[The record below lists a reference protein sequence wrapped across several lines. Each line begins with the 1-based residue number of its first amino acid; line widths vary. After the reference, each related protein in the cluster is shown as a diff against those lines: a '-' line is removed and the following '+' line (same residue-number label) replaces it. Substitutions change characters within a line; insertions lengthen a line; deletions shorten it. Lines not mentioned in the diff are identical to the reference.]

1 VAAKPTVSMASLFIV
16 ATPIGNLGDITLRAL
31 ETLKQVD
38 TIVAEDTRHTR
49 KLLAHFDIHK
59 PLISC
64 EEHATEAA
72 MRKVIAL
79 LDEGKNL
86 AYVTDAGTPAVSDP
100 GSRLVAKAVAAG
112 HTIVTVPG
120 PSAVTAALSVSG
132 FPADNFVFLGF
143 LPHKKGREAF
153 LKKVAGA
160 KQTAVFFESTH
171 RIGRLL
177 EELEQLVPPNRHLI
191 IARELTKQ
199 FETIYRGTIKDI
211 KEQLKETRGE
221 FTIVIA
227 P

>member
-1 VAAKPTVSMASLFIV
+1 M
-16 ATPIGNLGDITLRAL
+16 
-31 ETLKQVD
+31 
-38 TIVAEDTRHTR
+38 
-49 KLLAHFDIHK
+49 
-59 PLISC
+59 
-64 EEHATEAA
+64 
-72 MRKVIAL
+72 
-79 LDEGKNL
+79 
-86 AYVTDAGTPAVSDP
+86 
-100 GSRLVAKAVAAG
+100 
-112 HTIVTVPG
+112 
-120 PSAVTAALSVSG
+120 TAALSVSG

>member
-1 VAAKPTVSMASLFIV
+1 MTLIMSSLYIV
-16 ATPIGNLGDITLRAL
+16 ATPIGNLGDITFRAV
-31 ETLKQVD
+31 ETLKQADAV
-38 TIVAEDTRHTR
+38 VAEDTRHTR
-49 KLLAHFDIHK
+49 GLLTHFDIHK
-59 PLISC
+59 PLISY

-72 MRKVIAL
+72 TRKVIGM

-86 AYVTDAGTPAVSDP
+86 AYVTDAGAPAVSDP

-120 PSAVTAALSVSG
+120 PSAVTAALSISG

-143 LPHKKGREAF
+143 LPHKKGRDAF

-160 KQTAVFFESTH
+160 KRTVVFFESTH

-177 EELEQLVPPNRHLI
+177 EELEQMVPLDRHLI

-211 KEQLKETRGE
+211 KNQLKETRGE
-221 FTIVIA
+221 FTIVVA
-227 P
+227 SS

>member
-1 VAAKPTVSMASLFIV
+1 MSSLYIV
-16 ATPIGNLGDITLRAL
+16 ATPIGNLGDITFRAI

-38 TIVAEDTRHTR
+38 AIVAEDTRHTR
-49 KLLAHFDIHK
+49 QLLAHFDIHK
-59 PLISC
+59 PLVSC
-64 EEHATEAA
+64 EEHASETAQHKIIA
-72 MRKVIAL
+72 M
-79 LDEGKNL
+79 LDAGKHL
-86 AYVTDAGTPAVSDP
+86 AFVTDAGTPAVSDP

-112 HTIVTVPG
+112 HTIITIPG
-120 PSAVTAALSVSG
+120 ASAVTAALSISG

-160 KQTAVFFESTH
+160 KRTVVFFESTH

-177 EELEQLVPPNRHLI
+177 EELEQLVPQDRHLI

-199 FETIYRGTIKDI
+199 FETIYRGTIKNI
-211 KEQLKETRGE
+211 KDQLKETRGE
-221 FTIVIA
+221 FTIVVA

>member
-1 VAAKPTVSMASLFIV
+1 MSSLYIV
-16 ATPIGNLGDITLRAL
+16 ATPIGNLGDITFRAI

-49 KLLAHFDIHK
+49 QLLAHFDIHK
-59 PLISC
+59 PLVSC
-64 EEHATEAA
+64 EEHASETAQRKIVA
-72 MRKVIAL
+72 M
-79 LDEGKNL
+79 LDEGKQL
-86 AYVTDAGTPAVSDP
+86 AFVTDAGTPAVSDP

-120 PSAVTAALSVSG
+120 PSAVTAALSISG

-143 LPHKKGREAF
+143 LPHKKGRETF

-160 KQTAVFFESTH
+160 KRTAVFFESTH

-177 EELEQLVPPNRHLI
+177 DELEQLLPETRHLI

-199 FETIYRGTIKDI
+199 FETIYRGTVKDM
-211 KEQLKETRGE
+211 KNQLKETRGE
-221 FTIVIA
+221 FTIVVA

>member
-1 VAAKPTVSMASLFIV
+1 MSSLYIV
-16 ATPIGNLGDITLRAL
+16 ATPIGNLQDITLRAL
-31 ETLKQVD
+31 EILKSVD
-38 TIVAEDTRHTR
+38 VIVAEDTRHTR
-49 KLLAHFDIHK
+49 GMLAHFDIHK
-59 PLISC
+59 PLESYD
-64 EEHATEAA
+64 EHATEL
-72 MRKVIAL
+72 KLKKIVQL

-100 GSRLVAKAVAAG
+100 GSRLVVKAVAAG

-120 PSAVTAALSVSG
+120 PSAVTAALSISG

-160 KQTAVFFESTH
+160 KRTVVFFESTH
-171 RIGRLL
+171 RIGKLL
-177 EELEQLVPPNRHLI
+177 EELEELVPPNRHLI

-199 FETIYRGTIKDI
+199 FETIYRGTISDI
-211 KEQLKETRGE
+211 KNQITETRGE
-221 FTIVIA
+221 FTIVVS

>member
-1 VAAKPTVSMASLFIV
+1 MSSLYIV
-16 ATPIGNLGDITLRAL
+16 ATPIGNLQDITLRAL
-31 ETLKQVD
+31 EILKSVD
-38 TIVAEDTRHTR
+38 VIVAEDTRHTR
-49 KLLAHFDIHK
+49 GMLAHFDIHK
-59 PLISC
+59 PLESYD
-64 EEHATEAA
+64 EHATEL
-72 MRKVIAL
+72 KLKKIVQL

-100 GSRLVAKAVAAG
+100 GSRLVVKAVAAG

-120 PSAVTAALSVSG
+120 PSAVTAAPSISG

-160 KQTAVFFESTH
+160 KRTVVFFESTH
-171 RIGRLL
+171 RIGKLL
-177 EELEQLVPPNRHLI
+177 EELEELVPPNRHLI

-199 FETIYRGTIKDI
+199 FETIYRGTISDI
-211 KEQLKETRGE
+211 KNQITETRGE
-221 FTIVIA
+221 FTIVVS